1 MNRRV
6 ATFGGTY
13 AVRASSRRGIQ
24 VAHERPP
31 SGRPVSGVSPVV
43 PRTSVWASL
52 PGVPRQGGVAGTYGF
67 RNWRAPKAPQAPSG
81 AKPAGLGAWWEETW
95 NYWTRGTP
103 AYSTAPARATPSG
116 PGTGA
121 YAEGG
126 YAYWYDA
133 ATGAITITVSP
144 KGGGPR
150 AVAKGSAAYTAI
162 LAQIRSGKARRV
174 SDDEIRALRA
184 RATTPAASSTSR
196 SASAERTVEFSV
208 APDAPSSATSAP
220 GASGSWLDAVPS
232 WAPWAVGGV
241 AAAGALLLILTPPR
255 ASRAA

>member
-67 RNWRAPKAPQAPSG
+67 RNWRAAPPAKPAPA

-103 AYSTAPARATPSG
+103 AYSTAPAKATSSG

-133 ATGAITITVSP
+133 VTGAITITASP

-150 AVAKGSAAYTAI
+150 PVAKGSAAYSAI

-174 SDDEIRALRA
+174 SDDDVRALRA
-184 RATTPAASSTSR
+184 RATTSAASSTSR
-196 SASAERTVEFSV
+196 SAPSERTVEFPV
-208 APDAPSSATSAP
+208 APDAPSSAAVAP
-220 GASGSWLDAVPS
+220 GSWLGAVPS

-255 ASRAA
+255 APRAA